1 MGRAFAVVVL
11 LAAPAAIGCDVGR
24 ATSGNSDVTDDEVW
38 QAQVDAF
45 DRQTEQMDR
54 ILEQQEG
61 ELQRAKSQSDR
72 YEKLLSK
79 WEDQARRAD
88 AILDAEEKKAGIK
101 P

>member
-1 MGRAFAVVVL
+1 MREPIAVVVI
-11 LAAPAAIGCDVGR
+11 LAALAAAGCDVGR
-24 ATSGNSDVTDDEVW
+24 ARNGSTEYEDDEVW

-54 ILEQQEG
+54 ILEQQES

-79 WEDQARRAD
+79 WEDQARRA
-88 AILDAEEKKAGIK
+88 
-101 P
+101 